1 MKSSLSLTTLLVA
14 LATIA
19 TTNAFAPTS
28 AMTSRTTGA
37 AMRSSSLYNKAG
49 EEEESTP
56 GGDSYDGDIDWDA
69 EWAKVVKE
77 NKSNA
82 STKRPGSDF
91 YKNDAQRAA
100 VKASRAASEQI
111 SKVKIVKPDVNLK
124 MLTGDAKFWIAI
136 LAVIS
141 IGLALISA
149 PDMSSYSSSNE
160 SFYI

>member
-1 MKSSLSLTTLLVA
+1 MKSSLTLTLLVA
-14 LATIA
+14 LATIT

-28 AMTSRTTGA
+28 TYAMTHRSTVA
-37 AMRSSSLYNKAG
+37 AMRSSALFVGSG
-49 EEEESTP
+49 EEGESTP
-56 GGDSYDGDIDWDA
+56 GGDSYEGDIDWDA

-77 NKSNA
+77 NKSNS

-111 SKVKIVKPDVNLK
+111 NKVKIVKPDINLR

-136 LAVIS
+136 CEYDV
-141 IGLALISA
+141 
-149 PDMSSYSSSNE
+149 E
-160 SFYI
+160 